1 MRAPLLTAW
10 AGGPKAA
17 RLTGS
22 STRELVNAAL
32 ASVASIFGKRAR
44 AQLAAAYAQDW
55 MHDPCSRGGYS
66 YVLVNGKGA
75 REQLA
80 APIDDTIFFAGEAT
94 DSEESGTVAGALRS
108 GMRAAREIL
117 EA

>member
-22 STRELVNAAL
+22 STRKLVRAAL
-32 ASVASIFGKRAR
+32 ASVESVLGKGASAE
-44 AQLAAAYAQDW
+44 LAAAHAQDW

-66 YVLVNGKGA
+66 YLLVGGEGA

-80 APIDDTIFFAGEAT
+80 EPIDGTIFFAGEAT
-94 DSEESGTVAGALRS
+94 DSEEAGTVAGALRS
-108 GMRAAREIL
+108 GQRAAREIL
-117 EA
+117 KN